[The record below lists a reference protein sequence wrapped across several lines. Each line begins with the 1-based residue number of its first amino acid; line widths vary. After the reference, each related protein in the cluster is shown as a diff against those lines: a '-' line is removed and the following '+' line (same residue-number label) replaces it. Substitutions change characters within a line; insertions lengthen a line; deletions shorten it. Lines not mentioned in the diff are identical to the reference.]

1 MNMNVLELR
10 GSLVSIIADVESEQ
24 VLRQI
29 LSQSLNIL
37 RSHDPEHDFPPEL
50 LAELEE
56 AYAESDDESQAVPN
70 EEAFK
75 LFRQWANQ

>member
-1 MNMNVLELR
+1 MNMNVLQLR
-10 GSLVSIIADVESEQ
+10 GSLVSLIADVESEQ

-37 RSHDPEHDFPPEL
+37 RSHNPARDFPPEL

-56 AYAESDDESQAVPN
+56 AYAESDDESQAVSN
-70 EEAFK
+70 DEAFK

>member
-10 GSLVSIIADVESEQ
+10 GSLVSIIAEVDSEQ

-37 RSHDPEHDFPPEL
+37 RRHDPEFDFSPAL
-50 LAELEE
+50 QAELEI
-56 AYAESDDESQAVPN
+56 AYAESDDESQAIPN
-70 EEAFK
+70 DEAFQ

>member
-10 GSLVSIIADVESEQ
+10 GSLVSIIADVESEE

-37 RSHDPEHDFPPEL
+37 RNYDPEYHFSPEL

-56 AYAESDDESQAVPN
+56 AYAESDDESQAVSN